1 MAQNNELACNAK
13 FDLKITGCSQETLVY
28 SFSAQEEMSK
38 PFLVKLTI
46 ACKHKISFDEVMGNE
61 AVLRI
66 ASAETKPR
74 YFHGVIKTFRR
85 AGSQGKYFYEAT
97 MVPHLDLL
105 SMSTDCRIFQKMTV
119 ADIVKK
125 VFEQYKREIGTDK
138 YTFLALKENG
148 DKLER
153 RYCVQYRETDLD
165 FISRILAEEGIFY
178 YFEHFE
184 DKHVIVFGD
193 NVMNYK
199 DISSSGPIAF
209 NGSSNMST
217 DTESISSFD
226 FSHHLTPGEVVQSE
240 YNFKNSSVK
249 QKANANDNSVFNL
262 EVYDH
267 PGNFL
272 NEDQGKTV
280 SRIYLESIKTFEK
293 KADASSNAPRLS
305 AGFIFKMDRGKDAQ
319 YLVTTITHG
328 GSQPQVLEE
337 YGTGQTSYSNGFVC
351 IPAATVFRPPFHPK
365 PVVTGLQSAIVV
377 GSKGEEIH
385 TDKHGRVRVQF
396 HWDRLGKK
404 DENSSCMLR
413 VAQTWGGGG
422 RGAQYIPRIGDEV
435 LVEFFEGDPDRPIIT
450 GSVYNSDNTP
460 INNLKQ
466 SITQSGFRT
475 KTHKGD
481 GFHELRFD
489 DAKGAEEIYLH
500 SQKDWN
506 IVVKDSKTQ
515 SIGGNS
521 STTVAGASSETAKTI
536 TLTAETEI
544 KLVCGGSTITLAPS
558 GITIKGGTV
567 HINE

>member
-1 MAQNNELACNAK
+1 
-13 FDLKITGCSQETLVY
+13 VY
-28 SFSAQEEMSK
+28 
-38 PFLVKLTI
+38 
-46 ACKHKISFDEVMGNE
+46 
-61 AVLRI
+61 
-66 ASAETKPR
+66 
-74 YFHGVIKTFRR
+74 
-85 AGSQGKYFYEAT
+85 
-97 MVPHLDLL
+97 
-105 SMSTDCRIFQKMTV
+105 
-119 ADIVKK
+119 
-125 VFEQYKREIGTDK
+125 
-138 YTFLALKENG
+138 
-148 DKLER
+148 
-153 RYCVQYRETDLD
+153 
-165 FISRILAEEGIFY
+165 
-178 YFEHFE
+178 
-184 DKHVIVFGD
+184 
-193 NVMNYK
+193 
-199 DISSSGPIAF
+199 
-209 NGSSNMST
+209 
-217 DTESISSFD
+217 
-226 FSHHLTPGEVVQSE
+226 
-240 YNFKNSSVK
+240 
-249 QKANANDNSVFNL
+249 NL

-305 AGFIFKMDRGKDAQ
+305 AGFIFKMDRGKDVQ

-365 PVVTGLQSAIVV
+365 PVVTGLQSAVVV
-377 GSKGEEIH
+377 GPKGEEIH
-385 TDKHGRVRVQF
+385 TDEHGRVRVQF
-396 HWDRLGKK
+396 HWDRQGKK

-413 VAQTWGGGG
+413 VAQAWGGGG

-506 IVVKDSKTQ
+506 IVIKDSKAQ

-521 STTVAGASSETAKTI
+521 STNVEKSLLNMAEDI
-536 TLTAETEI
+536 TLTAKSRIT
-544 KLVCGGSTITLAPS
+544 LVCGGSTIVIDPS
-558 GITIKGGTV
+558 GISIKGGK
-567 HINE
+567 INLND